1 VCGIVGIVSN
11 KEINAENLK
20 AMRDT
25 MVHRGPDGDGIYTGE
40 GFGLAHRRLAI
51 IDLSDAGKQPME
63 YLDRYVITYNGEIYN
78 HPELRTE
85 LAEKG
90 YKFRSHTDTEVIMAA
105 YDYWGTDCFNKFN
118 GMWAFCIY
126 DRFEDRFVLSRDR
139 FGIKPFYFW
148 RDGDS
153 FLFAS
158 EIKALLAYEQF
169 GKAKPNLEYLSLYLR
184 EGANEQ
190 GPETAFE
197 GVYKFGVSS
206 YVVCTRQELIAGRV
220 QEICYWKVNPNLS
233 TEAFDQKS
241 LQGYKSMYKELL
253 KNAVRLRLRSDVK
266 VGSALSGGIDSSSIV
281 SLVSDIQAAED
292 RAGMQETFSS
302 VYKASGTTSCDE
314 SKYIDQLAQHL
325 DVHSNQIEP
334 KEQDIP
340 AEHAKMIY
348 HLETPPTG
356 TLMSSWHTF
365 KLVGGS
371 DVTVT
376 LDGQGADEQL
386 AGYDGYITNYIA
398 NQKLSAAIYECVRTG
413 QNLRRRALKGLVVKL
428 ASLILGKDRS
438 LQLLEKVSK
447 TIRLQAM
454 PLNQK
459 LALDLRENLVT
470 LLHYADKTS
479 MAHSVESRMPFMDY
493 RLVEFL
499 FEVPSSYKFHDGWSK
514 YLSRIAMQEKLPA
527 NILWR
532 RDKMGWPIPEDFWF
546 NGGKK
551 NWLDKTVLNSP
562 FLKKHFMKHL
572 ASYDE
577 LNMRAK
583 LNLLNLAVWSGTFG
597 IE

>member
-1 VCGIVGIVSN
+1 MCGIVGIVSN
-11 KEINAENLK
+11 KEINADNLK
-20 AMRDT
+20 AMSDT
-25 MVHRGPDGDGIYTGE
+25 MVHRGPDGDGLYIGDRL
-40 GFGLAHRRLAI
+40 GLAHRRLAI
-51 IDLSDAGKQPME
+51 FDLSDAGKQPME

-78 HPELRTE
+78 HPELRSE
-85 LAEKG
+85 LEEKG
-90 YKFRSHTDTEVIMAA
+90 YGFRSHTDTEVIMAA

-126 DRFEDRFVLSRDR
+126 DRKEDRFVLSRDR

-148 RDGDS
+148 CDGES

-158 EIKALLAYEQF
+158 EIKALLAYDEF
-169 GKAKPNLEYLSLYLR
+169 GKPKPNLEYLSSYLS
-184 EGANEQ
+184 EGTNEQ
-190 GPETAFE
+190 RPETAFE
-197 GVYKFGVSS
+197 GVYKFSFSS
-206 YVVCTRQELIAGRV
+206 FVVCTREELVEGRFQEK
-220 QEICYWKVNPNLS
+220 CYWDLNPNIS
-233 TEAFDQKS
+233 TEGFDQNALERYTS
-241 LQGYKSMYKELL
+241 GYRELL
-253 KNAVRLRLRSDVK
+253 KDAVRLRLRSDVK

-281 SLVSDIQAAED
+281 SLVNEIQDAEG
-292 RAGMQETFSS
+292 RKGMQETFSS
-302 VYKASGTTSCDE
+302 VYKSPGTTACDE
-314 SKYIDQLAQHL
+314 SEYIDELAQHL
-325 DVHSNQIEP
+325 GVHSNQIEP
-334 KEQDIP
+334 QEADIP

-365 KLVGGS
+365 KLVGES

-398 NQKLSAAIYECVRTG
+398 NQRIGTAIYECVRAG
-413 QNLRRRALKGLVVKL
+413 KRLRRKALKGLVIKI
-428 ASLILGKDRS
+428 ASMILGNGRALK
-438 LQLLEKVSK
+438 LLEKVSK

-459 LALDLRENLVT
+459 LALDFRENLVT

-479 MAHSVESRMPFMDY
+479 MAHSVESRMPFMDF
-493 RLVEFL
+493 RLIEFL

-514 YLSRIAMQEKLPA
+514 YLSRIAMQDKLPA

-532 RDKMGWPIPEDFWF
+532 REKMGWPIPEAFWF

-551 NWLDKTVLNSP
+551 SWLDNKVLGSP
-562 FLKKHFMKHL
+562 FLNEHFGIHIK
-572 ASYDE
+572 SYE
-577 LNMRAK
+577 NLRMREK
-583 LNLLNLAVWSGTFG
+583 LNLLNLAVWSETFA

>member
-1 VCGIVGIVSN
+1 MCGIVGIVSN

-20 AMRDT
+20 AMSDT
-25 MVHRGPDGDGIYTGE
+25 MVHRGPDGDGLYVGDR
-40 GFGLAHRRLAI
+40 FGLAHRRLAI
-51 IDLSDAGKQPME
+51 VDLSDAGKQPME
-63 YLDRYVITYNGEIYN
+63 YLGRYVITYNGEIYN
-78 HPELRTE
+78 HPELRSE
-85 LAEKG
+85 LEGKG
-90 YKFRSHTDTEVIMAA
+90 YEFRSHTDTEVIMAA
-105 YDYWGTDCFNKFN
+105 YDYWGTDCFNRLN

-126 DRFEDRFVLSRDR
+126 DSVEDHFVLSRDR

-148 RDGDS
+148 RDGES

-158 EIKALLAYEQF
+158 EIKALLAYGRF
-169 GKAKPNLEYLSLYLR
+169 GKPKANLEYLRSYLR
-184 EGANEQ
+184 EGPNEQ
-190 GPETAFE
+190 GLETAFE
-197 GVYKFGVSS
+197 GVYKFSVSS
-206 YVVCTRQELIAGRV
+206 FAVCTREELVEGRV
-220 QEICYWKVNPNLS
+220 QEKCYWKVTPNLS
-233 TEAFDQKS
+233 SEAFDQKKLERYS
-241 LQGYKSMYKELL
+241 SKYKELL
-253 KNAVRLRLRSDVK
+253 KDAVRLRLRSDVK

-281 SLVSDIQAAED
+281 GLVNEIQAAEG
-292 RAGMQETFSS
+292 RSGMQETFSS
-302 VYKASGTTSCDE
+302 VYKSSGTTSCDE
-314 SKYIDQLAQHL
+314 SEYIDQLAQHL
-325 DVHSNQIEP
+325 GVHSNQIEP
-334 KEQDIP
+334 REEDIP
-340 AEHAKMIY
+340 VEHAKMIY

-398 NQKLSAAIYECVRTG
+398 NQKLGSAISGCARAG
-413 QNLRRRALKGLVVKL
+413 RKMRRRALKGLVIRV
-428 ASLILGKDRS
+428 ASLIFGKSLS
-438 LQLLEKVSK
+438 LQLLEKVSR

-479 MAHSVESRMPFMDY
+479 MAHSVESRMPFMDF
-493 RLVEFL
+493 RLIEFL

-514 YLSRIAMQEKLPA
+514 YLSRIAMQEKLPT

-532 RDKMGWPIPEDFWF
+532 REKMGWPIPEDFWF

-551 NWLDKTVLNSP
+551 NWLDMTVLGSP
-562 FLKKHFMKHL
+562 FLKKYFTVQL
-572 ASYDE
+572 ESYE
-577 LNMRAK
+577 NLNMREK
-583 LNLLNLAVWSGTFG
+583 LNLLNLAVWSETFA

>member
-1 VCGIVGIVSN
+1 MCGIVGIVSN
-11 KEINAENLK
+11 KEINADNLK
-20 AMRDT
+20 AMSDT
-25 MVHRGPDGDGIYTGE
+25 MVHRGPDGDGLYIGDRL
-40 GFGLAHRRLAI
+40 GLAHRRLAI
-51 IDLSDAGKQPME
+51 FDLSDAGKQPME

-78 HPELRTE
+78 HPELRSE
-85 LAEKG
+85 LEEKG
-90 YKFRSHTDTEVIMAA
+90 YGFRSHTDTEVIMAA

-126 DRFEDRFVLSRDR
+126 DRKEDRFVLSRDR

-148 RDGDS
+148 CDGES

-158 EIKALLAYEQF
+158 EIKALLAYDEF
-169 GKAKPNLEYLSLYLR
+169 GKPKPNLEYLSSYLS
-184 EGANEQ
+184 EGTNEQ
-190 GPETAFE
+190 CPETAFE
-197 GVYKFGVSS
+197 GVYKFSFSS
-206 YVVCTRQELIAGRV
+206 FVVCTREELVEGRFQEK
-220 QEICYWKVNPNLS
+220 CYWDLNPNIS
-233 TEAFDQKS
+233 TEGFDQNALERYTS
-241 LQGYKSMYKELL
+241 GYRELL
-253 KNAVRLRLRSDVK
+253 KDAVRLRLRSDVK

-281 SLVSDIQAAED
+281 SLVNEIQDAEG
-292 RAGMQETFSS
+292 RNGMQETFSS
-302 VYKASGTTSCDE
+302 VYKSPGTTACDE
-314 SKYIDQLAQHL
+314 SEYIDELAQHL
-325 DVHSNQIEP
+325 GVHSNQIEP
-334 KEQDIP
+334 QEADIP

-365 KLVGGS
+365 KLVGES

-398 NQKLSAAIYECVRTG
+398 NQRIGTAIYECVRAG
-413 QNLRRRALKGLVVKL
+413 KRLRRKALKGLVIKI
-428 ASLILGKDRS
+428 ASMILGNGRALK
-438 LQLLEKVSK
+438 LLEKVSK

-459 LALDLRENLVT
+459 LALDFRENLVT

-479 MAHSVESRMPFMDY
+479 MAHSVESRMPFMDF
-493 RLVEFL
+493 RLIEFL

-514 YLSRIAMQEKLPA
+514 YLSRIAMQDKLPA

-532 RDKMGWPIPEDFWF
+532 REKMGWPIPEAFWF

-551 NWLDKTVLNSP
+551 SWLDNKVLGSP
-562 FLKKHFMKHL
+562 FLNEHFRIHIK
-572 ASYDE
+572 SYE
-577 LNMRAK
+577 NLRMREK
-583 LNLLNLAVWSGTFG
+583 LNLLNLAVWSETFA